1 MTAIASHGR
10 PGKTQTIPF
19 TGAPATSQAIGSQT
33 YRVRLV
39 ATAAVTFNLGDETGM
54 YLAPNF
60 PEVFLT
66 TPGQTVTNIVQVSA
80 AGNLYLTELE

>member
-1 MTAIASHGR
+1 MSTVTSHGR
-10 PGKTQTIPF
+10 PGKTQTIAL
-19 TGAPATSQAIGSQT
+19 TTAPATSAAIGPQT

-39 ATAAVTFNLGDETGM
+39 STVACEVTLGDAVNA

-66 TPGQTVTNIVQVSA
+66 SPGQTITA
-80 AGNLYLTELE
+80 AALTGTGSLNLTELE